1 MKRIIWQCTHCD
13 DVVISYSHLRHEM
26 NWCDCGKTAMD
37 LEEGYRKEVGEP
49 KVISVKE
56 QGESGF
62 WERVK

>member
-1 MKRIIWQCTHCD
+1 MKRITWQCTHCD

-37 LEEGYRKEVGEP
+37 LEEDYRKEVGEP

-56 QGESGF
+56 QGESEF
-62 WERVK
+62 RERV